1 MVDIRIRGLH
11 APLPGIVRK
20 IGFHVFVDELLKI
33 DIELPKRSDED
44 VCATTS
50 MDRDISPRVFQS
62 HVGGVVR
69 GRDADLVSG
78 RSNEDKN
85 FFVWECGGS

>member
-1 MVDIRIRGLH
+1 MY
-11 APLPGIVRK
+11 
-20 IGFHVFVDELLKI
+20 ELLKI

-69 GRDADLVSG
+69 GRDADLAP
-78 RSNEDKN
+78 R
-85 FFVWECGGS
+85 